1 MFAESV
7 PTYHSASYV
16 VGWPWTFGPRAV
28 PVICFKLFVCYSCLL
43 STSRLRLICAPDSI
57 CPSSVHL
64 KSFWG
69 PLAFLSS
76 NSSVE
81 LHLDEE
87 DLNPDLQN
95 LSLLIRAWFTEV
107 NLEVTLIKVRISVYG
122 RTLSTIKFIPLPSDK
137 AWFPKNAYLLN
148 GSI

>member
-7 PTYHSASYV
+7 PTYRSVPYV

-28 PVICFKLFVCYSCLL
+28 PVICFKRFVCYSCLL

-57 CPSSVHL
+57 CPSSLHL
-64 KSFWG
+64 KTFWG

-76 NSSVE
+76 NHAVE

-87 DLNPDLQN
+87 DLSRNLQD
-95 LSLLIRAWFTEV
+95 LSLLITAWAIEV

-122 RTLSTIKFIPLPSDK
+122 RTLSIIKFIPLPSDK
-137 AWFPKNAYLLN
+137 VWFTKMLTF
-148 GSI
+148 